1 MSYRKSTNKLCIQ
14 QSKKGKEEIIAV
26 LNHQY
31 PQVLLS
37 RCTTDPLTTSKGL
50 ADRVQAPLQGNHW
63 KFALKTYKT
72 PVQQRLPHCLI
83 CEWQR
88 KPFLAATKAKPRK
101 VIIDWN
107 MLIDKSFFSTEN
119 PAYDSKIGSDVPQ
132 TQHSL
137 PKRRP
142 LVIITSGKKNTQ
154 SSPTRFKASLILL
167 FLQRLSFFEFPGV
180 YVACELSPND

>member
-14 QSKKGKEEIIAV
+14 QSKKGKEEITAV

-83 CEWQR
+83 CERQR
-88 KPFLAATKAKPRK
+88 KPFLAVTKAKPRK

-142 LVIITSGKKNTQ
+142 LVIITSGKKKYTILSHQVQ
-154 SSPTRFKASLILL
+154 S
-167 FLQRLSFFEFPGV
+167 
-180 YVACELSPND
+180 